1 MLNSDIFVLHVKRFM
16 SAYLQLTYIRA
27 PDCGLGKKYGQQIV
41 TQTRLR
47 PYPDQTS
54 SLKKISQDCCYAL
67 C

>member
-27 PDCGLGKKYGQQIV
+27 PDCGVGKKYGQQIV

-47 PYPDQTS
+47 L
-54 SLKKISQDCCYAL
+54 LKKYPKTVVML
-67 C
+67 CADVILLLR